1 MGFSSLGS
9 EHQVS
14 DNGVGDFSPAGQPGP
29 TLGCESI
36 LKRGRGLPPAAQGL
50 GPAQLLVPCDF
61 GSQSP
66 LCCCFPSTKYRDW
79 PHSQLCSGPSVSI
92 WMGRS
97 MLAKTLHWWT
107 SGSLLNIDGGFRVL
121 PVFLLTWL

>member
-14 DNGVGDFSPAGQPGP
+14 DNGVGVISPAGQPGP
-29 TLGCESI
+29 MLGYGNI
-36 LKRGRGLPPAAQGL
+36 LKRGHGLPPAAQDL

-66 LCCCFPSTKYRDW
+66 LCCCFSSTKCRNW
-79 PHSQLCSGPSVSI
+79 PHSQLCSGPSVCI

-97 MLAKTLHWWT
+97 MLAKSLHCWTLD
-107 SGSLLNIDGGFRVL
+107 SLLNVDGGFRVL
-121 PVFLLTWL
+121 PGFYLAWL